1 MLTVETKLARW
12 RAFYGELGEA
22 EQRLRQAQGVQNKA
36 GATTA
41 QLELEVR
48 ELQQR
53 CNGAL
58 DEVGAAL
65 AARRS
70 PQAAKSGSAAA
81 WHPA

>member
-12 RAFYGELGEA
+12 RVFYGELCEA
-22 EQRLRQAQGVQNKA
+22 EQRLLQVQGTEKRG

-41 QLELEVR
+41 RLELEVR

-58 DEVGAAL
+58 DEVGTAL

-70 PQAAKSGSAAA
+70 PQASKSSTAIA